1 VIKRIKDQEDQVSE
15 YLLASKESRK
25 TLEKFES
32 DLVRGMS
39 KLIVL
44 SIIKKFGTEGLYGYK
59 IIKELEILTNKIFIL
74 EEGHLYPLLRKL
86 KKDGLLKTM
95 QKTVQGRN
103 RTYYSITNPQ
113 GEQFY
118 NRMVGFFSKLT
129 EALGPLFDVNVDIYP
144 EKYFF
149 CPECANKID
158 LTNLEYKFCVVCG
171 YNIENELKERGLR
184 K

>member
-1 VIKRIKDQEDQVSE
+1 MIKRIKDQNPKG
-15 YLLASKESRK
+15 LIASIENRK
-25 TLEKFES
+25 IMEKFES

-44 SIIKKFGTEGLYGYK
+44 SIIKKFGEEGLYGYK
-59 IIKELEILTNKIFIL
+59 IIKELEIQTKEIFIL

-86 KKDGLLKTM
+86 KEDGLLKSE

-103 RTYYSITNPQ
+103 RTYYTITHPQ

-129 EALGPLFDVNVDIYP
+129 EALGPLFDVDVNLYP
-144 EKYFF
+144 EKYLF
-149 CPECANKID
+149 CPECANKMD
-158 LTNLEYKFCVVCG
+158 LTNLEYKFCDVCG
-171 YNIENELKERGLR
+171 YNIEEIKERG
-184 K
+184 KK